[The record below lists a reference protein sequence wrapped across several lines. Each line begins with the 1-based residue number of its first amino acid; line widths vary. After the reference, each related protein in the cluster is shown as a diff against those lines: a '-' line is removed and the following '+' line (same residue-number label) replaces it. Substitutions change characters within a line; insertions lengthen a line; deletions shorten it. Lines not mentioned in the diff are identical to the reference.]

1 MRTRKKICDM
11 NVAVVDRQNLPALL
25 ASGKI
30 AAQADEDY
38 QINQKTV
45 AAYDFQMDLLLGKYR
60 TIIYDADAGWVL
72 LKKKTCRRLVHEL
85 RKKEPAHEL
94 TIKKQLCRQIGMSD
108 QYVQSFGSHAYF
120 SFFIMRHKPLDLVGL
135 HQMKLFECLDNHGL
149 FLTLDRQYCFSLEM
163 PRQSGR
169 GQQIL
174 QDCITHNAAF
184 LHLASAWAASWGC
197 QLKPVS
203 RKSLLNDPAYIRESR
218 LAEIKAMDP
227 RQILE
232 EAEDNYLNYCSEEFL
247 KEFRAWNWG
256 KQDMRQL
263 INYCN
268 KSFNEIK

>member
-1 MRTRKKICDM
+1 
-11 NVAVVDRQNLPALL
+11 
-25 ASGKI
+25 
-30 AAQADEDY
+30 
-38 QINQKTV
+38 
-45 AAYDFQMDLLLGKYR
+45 
-60 TIIYDADAGWVL
+60 
-72 LKKKTCRRLVHEL
+72 
-85 RKKEPAHEL
+85 
-94 TIKKQLCRQIGMSD
+94 
-108 QYVQSFGSHAYF
+108 
-120 SFFIMRHKPLDLVGL
+120 
-135 HQMKLFECLDNHGL
+135 MKLFECLDNHGL

-184 LHLASAWAASWGC
+184 LHLASARAASWGC

-203 RKSLLNDPAYIRESR
+203 RKSLLNDPAYIRQSR
-218 LAEIKAMDP
+218 LAEIRAMDP

-232 EAEDNYLNYCSEEFL
+232 EAEENYLNYCSEEFL